1 MISSFMVDQVLIRC
15 LPVCIQST
23 LEPSACL
30 SKMNILASTSFPLV
44 TLIICSMGRS
54 SLYETLDSVAGQN
67 YPNIE
72 VIVVNAKG
80 GNYADLSSS
89 CGRFSLCL
97 INQEGDSIGY
107 SVLANAGL
115 AVSRGD
121 LIGFLEDGDLLHPDH
136 VTRLAEALSKH
147 PDAAAAFS
155 REHMIDSNGNSLHES
170 VAPFDILSLYLGNF
184 SPTHHAVLFKRR
196 VYTAG
201 ARFDEALNSCEKWDF
216 WIQVAQHG
224 NFIFV
229 DAITTNYRMDEDNE
243 FAIHDNS
250 KFASAAKRAVYA
262 KWQTRMDA
270 SIFYDLVNRARAYAE
285 LREVQAHADRLELEL
300 INLKRELEDKARQL
314 LEADQIKTDQQR
326 TIALYQNSHSWRITS
341 PLRSISTKV
350 QLARRAWHGFSLLN
364 RRAQLRILGW
374 LLSGQVASARRK
386 LLAVQAAEVPDR
398 QVLQVAAAPSMHNN
412 PPSFAALPM
421 CIDVLI
427 PVYNGFEFLES
438 LFDTLERAASTPFR
452 LLVCNDASTDER
464 VQPWLRQRLQDF
476 SGAILLYNES
486 NLGFV
491 GTVNRLFTH
500 VENDFVLLN
509 SDVQVPPFW
518 LERLFAPI
526 LANPQVASVT
536 PFTNAGTICSF
547 PKFFVD
553 NTLPQGMNAL
563 EIDAVLVRLQ
573 DAAAIEIPTGVGFCM
588 AIRQETAKRIGL
600 FDPVFGKGYREE
612 NDWCQRA
619 KLSGYQH
626 VLAPNLFVY
635 HKHGGSFPSQERQAL
650 ADRNEVILRER
661 YPGLFEH
668 YEDFIRRDPIR
679 PLRDF
684 LYLMVL
690 AEQADHPALVIIDN
704 VIEGGAY
711 AYSRELIANTLNVG
725 KPVLHLLDDIRTG
738 ELRAEWVSPNARLTL
753 NFSGYSDWGRVIDSI
768 QPESILINNLY
779 SFRRPME
786 FLHWLT
792 QEPAIEGIP
801 VSIALHDFFMLCPSL
816 FLIDSERNYCGLPDS
831 AACNRCFSRL
841 QIDYPIGTDSITEW
855 RATWKEALAVVN
867 NIIAF
872 SNSTRDLFVRIYP
885 EYAGKIIVRPHSMA
899 RFRHR
904 SVPVDLS
911 KPLHIGVVGTI
922 GWQKGWNIVKQLCEE
937 IDSHRLPFRVT
948 VIGSLVPEFSATCL
962 NVTGR
967 YERTGLASAIK
978 QSGANIFLFPSIWPE
993 TFSYVAHELMAC
1005 GVPLCCFNLGA
1016 PAEAVANYSTGLVLD
1031 GHISPSMLLAQME
1044 DFRTQLLLQ
1053 KNRE

>member
-1 MISSFMVDQVLIRC
+1 MS
-15 LPVCIQST
+15 
-23 LEPSACL
+23 
-30 SKMNILASTSFPLV
+30 ILAIPSSPLV
-44 TLIICSMGRS
+44 TLIICSMSQS
-54 SLYETLDSVAGQN
+54 SLSETLDSVAGQN

-72 VIVVNAKG
+72 VIVVNATG
-80 GNYADLSSS
+80 GNHADLGSS
-89 CGRFSLCL
+89 CGRFPLRL

-107 SVLANAGL
+107 SAAANAGL
-115 AVSRGD
+115 AVSRGG

-136 VTRLAEALSKH
+136 VTCLAEALREH
-147 PDAAAAFS
+147 PDAVAAYS
-155 REHMIDSNGNSLHES
+155 RIRAMDSNGHLLNEF
-170 VAPFDILSLYLGNF
+170 ATQFDILSLYLGNF
-184 SPTHHAVLFKRR
+184 LPTHHAVLFKRR

-216 WIQVAQHG
+216 WIQVAQYG

-229 DAITTNYRMDEDNE
+229 DAITANYRMDEGGE
-243 FAIHDNS
+243 FAIHGDPEL
-250 KFASAAKRAVYA
+250 ARLAERVMYT
-262 KWQTRMDA
+262 KWQTRMDT
-270 SIFYDLVNRARAYAE
+270 SIFYDLVNRARAYSQ
-285 LREVQAHADRLELEL
+285 LQEVQAHADRLEL
-300 INLKRELEDKARQL
+300 INLKRELEGKMRL
-314 LEADQIKTDQQR
+314 LAESSRIQADQQR
-326 TIALYQNSHSWRITS
+326 TIALYESSHSWRITS
-341 PLRSISTKV
+341 PLRSVVTKLR
-350 QLARRAWHGFSLLN
+350 LAQRAWRGFGLLDRRA
-364 RRAQLRILGW
+364 RLRVLGW
-374 LLSGQVASARRK
+374 LLSGQMAPARRK
-386 LLAVQAAEVPDR
+386 LSLAVQASEVSDR
-398 QVLQVAAAPSMHNN
+398 HTLPVTAAPHMHNN
-412 PPSFAALPM
+412 PPSFPVLPA

-427 PVYNGFEFLES
+427 PIYNGFEFLES
-438 LFDTLERAASTPFR
+438 LFDSLERATSTPFR

-464 VQPWLRQRLQDF
+464 VQPWLNQRLQNF
-476 SGAILLYNES
+476 PGTILLYNES

-553 NTLPQGMNAL
+553 NTLPQGMDAL
-563 EIDAVLVRLQ
+563 RIDAVLARLQ

-588 AIRQETAKRIGL
+588 AIRQEAAKRIGL

-619 KLSGYQH
+619 KVSGYQH

-650 ADRNEVILRER
+650 ADRNEAILRER
-661 YPGLFEH
+661 YPGLFE
-668 YEDFIRRDPIR
+668 YYKDFIRHDPIR

-690 AEQADHPALVIIDN
+690 AKQADHPALVIIDN

-711 AYSRELIANTLNVG
+711 AYSRELIANTLDAD

-753 NFSGYSDWGRVIDSI
+753 NFSDYAAWGRVIAGI

-779 SFRRPME
+779 SFRRPMD
-786 FLHWLT
+786 FLHWLS

-816 FLIDSERNYCGLPDS
+816 FLIDSDRNYCGLPDS
-831 AACNRCFSRL
+831 ATCNRCFSRL
-841 QIDYPIGTDSITEW
+841 PIDYPIGTDSIAEW
-855 RATWKEALAVVN
+855 RATWKKALAMVN
-867 NIIAF
+867 SIVAF
-872 SNSTRDLFVRIYP
+872 SNSTRDLFIRIYP
-885 EYAGKIIVRPHSMA
+885 EYAGKIVVRPHSMA

-904 SVPVDLS
+904 SIPVDLS

-948 VIGSLVPEFSATCL
+948 VIGSLVPEFSAVCL

-967 YERTGLASAIK
+967 YERTGLASAIE

-1016 PAEAVANYSTGLVLD
+1016 PAEAVANYATGLVFD
-1031 GHISPSMLLAQME
+1031 SQVSPSMLLTQME
-1044 DFRTQLLLQ
+1044 HFRAQLFLQ
-1053 KNRE
+1053 KERE